1 MVLCPASPGLL
12 QEPCVAAPSLILV
25 LTAVVV
31 AGSLDQE
38 AVFIFI
44 LLTAGDCLYPEQ

>member
-1 MVLCPASPGLL
+1 MQGCTLAQPGAYSSGGGRELG
-12 QEPCVAAPSLILV
+12 CTAPFQ
-25 LTAVVV
+25 
-31 AGSLDQE
+31 SLDQK